1 MKKKFKKINDIVLR
15 IECLIL
21 IIIIILNVIP
31 YCFGMQPNVVLSG
44 SMEPVIQTG
53 AMAYVNKN
61 VDVSQIK
68 TGDIIAFHV
77 NDTQVTHRVMAKND
91 DKKIFIT
98 KGDANKTIDFA
109 PVKYDQF
116 VGKTE
121 FSIPYFGY
129 LMTYIHSFKGMFF
142 LAILLISQNL
152 LSYLLDNDDKEKQKE
167 NEGDY
172 ENGKKKDK

>member
-1 MKKKFKKINDIVLR
+1 MKKILKKINDIILR
-15 IECLIL
+15 IEYLIL

-77 NDTQVTHRVMAKND
+77 NDTQITHRVIEKND
-91 DKKIFIT
+91 DTKTFVT
-98 KGDANKTIDFA
+98 KGDANKTNDFA
-109 PVKYDQF
+109 PVGYNQF

-152 LSYLLDNDDKEKQKE
+152 LSYLLDNDDQKKQKE

-172 ENGKKKDK
+172 ENEYKKNK